1 MNFSFSEDQLLFRDS
16 VKEFLGNEVTPELI
30 RELWQSESG
39 RSQKLWQQF
48 AELGLTGMLVNEA
61 HGGLG
66 MNEEDFILIAEE
78 CGRVALPEP
87 LVEVAMVA
95 TPLLQACSNETLQK
109 NYLPKIVS
117 GEARLAVG
125 HSINPLVSDAH
136 IADVLLLQNNDE
148 VHAVEKSQVKLLAQ
162 ESVDPSRKLFKV
174 EWTPSKS
181 SCLASGEQGKQL
193 WQQTLNRGA
202 LAVAAQH
209 LGLAQQMV
217 AMSVNYTSERKQF
230 GKAIGSFQAV
240 KHHMANVAVKY
251 EFAKAVIYRAANSVA
266 TNHPHANV
274 HVAHAKIAAS
284 EAALLAAKH
293 GIQVH
298 GAMGYTWEVNLQI
311 WMKRA
316 WALDNSWGSIG
327 YHKKQVADF
336 VLADKQI
343 EKRIGAAATFQ

>member
-16 VKEFLGNEVTPELI
+16 VKDFLSKEITPELI
-30 RELWQSESG
+30 RELWKSETG
-39 RSQKLWQQF
+39 RSENLWSQLS
-48 AELGLTGMLVNEA
+48 EMGLTGMLVAEE

-87 LVEVAMVA
+87 LVENAMVA
-95 TPLLQACSNETLQK
+95 VPLLQALNHERT
-109 NYLPKIVS
+109 NPYLEKIVS
-117 GEARLAVG
+117 GECKVAIG
-125 HSINPLVSDAH
+125 HSINLLVSDAH
-136 IADVLLLQNNDE
+136 IADLFLLENKGEL
-148 VHAVEKSQVKLLAQ
+148 HALTKEHVTLTTQ

-174 EWTPSKS
+174 EWTPSKET
-181 SCLASGEQGKQL
+181 CVASGDAAKNLLQA
-193 WQQTLNRGA
+193 TLNRGA

-209 LGLAQQMV
+209 LGLAQAMV
-217 AMSVNYTSERKQF
+217 AQCVAYTAERKQF
-230 GKAIGSFQAV
+230 GQAIGTFQAV

-251 EFAKAVIYRAANSVA
+251 EFAKAVIYRASNSVA
-266 TNHPHANV
+266 TQHIHAAA

-298 GAMGYTWEVNLQI
+298 GAMGYTWEVNLHI

-316 WALDNSWGSIG
+316 WALDNSWGTIG
-327 YHKKQVADF
+327 YHKKQIANFALSDTS
-336 VLADKQI
+336 
-343 EKRIGAAATFQ
+343 EIGAGCSF